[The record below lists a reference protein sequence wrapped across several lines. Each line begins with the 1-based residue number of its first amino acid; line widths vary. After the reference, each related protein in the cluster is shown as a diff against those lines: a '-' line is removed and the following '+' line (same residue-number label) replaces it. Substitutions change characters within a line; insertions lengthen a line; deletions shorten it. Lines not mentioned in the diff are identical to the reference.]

1 MFGKKD
7 DISAIENDGVQTET
21 DPGELNHEVDLVVNA
36 NSFASAVF
44 PKTGKLILGDVGLEF
59 RADSGVGF
67 IQIPWPSVDEVK
79 VDIVANNYVRAI
91 TVATPD
97 CAPLEFVVSDGK
109 NLVRCLANHVG
120 RDRLVQAPH
129 ATEEVGSAVKRRVG
143 RLFSRGKGTEDGEA

>member
-7 DISAIENDGVQTET
+7 DISAIEEDGVRTKE
-21 DPGELNHEVDLVVNA
+21 DPGELNRRVDLVVNA

-67 IQIPWPSVDEVK
+67 IQIPWSSVEEVK

-91 TVATPD
+91 TVSTPD
-97 CAPLEFVVSDGK
+97 CSPLEFVVSDGK
-109 NLVRCLANHVG
+109 NLVRCLAGHVG
-120 RDRLVQAPH
+120 RERLVQATH
-129 ATEEVGSAVKRRVG
+129 ATGEVGDAVRRRVG
-143 RLFSRGKGTEDGEA
+143 RLFSRGRGEE